1 MTVVIL
7 ANEELKQELLA
18 QGSQSSVTLYWIEHI
33 EQFNHYPDAAAYID
47 LLFTWDE
54 ERLATL
60 KKLPARPIIV
70 TSTNSDVLTLPR
82 HFVCINGWPT
92 FLRRPVVEA
101 YAGDDEIKNN
111 TSDIFSYFNK
121 TICWTPRGSAF
132 PTARVVA
139 MIINE
144 AYFTLEEKVST
155 KEEIDI
161 AMKLGTNYPYGP
173 FEWSEKIGLP
183 KIASLLHTLSKEKKL
198 YAPAPLLK
206 MEAAQ

>member
-18 QGSQSSVTLYWIEHI
+18 QGSQSSVTLHWIDHI
-33 EQFNHYPDAAAYID
+33 EQFHHYPDVAAFID
-47 LLFTWDE
+47 LLFTWEE
-54 ERLATL
+54 ERLAIL
-60 KKLPARPIIV
+60 KKLPVRPIII
-70 TSTNSDVLTLPR
+70 TSTNNNLPDLPG
-82 HFVCINGWPT
+82 HFVSINGWPT
-92 FLRRPVVEA
+92 FLKRPIVEA
-101 YAGDDEIKNN
+101 YANDEEIKDS
-111 TSDIFSYFNK
+111 TSVVFSFFNK
-121 TICWTPRGSAF
+121 TIIWTSRVGAF

-183 KIASLLHTLSKEKKL
+183 KIASLLDSLAKEKKL